1 MSSTTKTRKTT
12 PPLQPQTPEAAR
24 LPAVRPN
31 AGVQAWYQRRLTRL
45 VKRMSRSVS
54 YWVVVEYNGT
64 ELANDA
70 LDVNDLARELQRLTI
85 QWQTTFGRLARTL
98 SRQLAERV
106 TSHADKQLETGLRAK
121 GFKVKFQQTQEM
133 KEAFASVVQENVD
146 LIKSIP
152 EQYLTQVKGLVMRS
166 AGRGRDVAYLAE
178 ELKKRFDI
186 THRRAV
192 FIARD
197 QNNKATSVMTAAR
210 QMQLGITQGMWKH
223 SHAGKQPRISHVRA
237 DGKLFQLDKGMKI
250 DGELIM
256 PGEEPNC
263 RCVWEP
269 IIPGFEA

>member
-1 MSSTTKTRKTT
+1 
-12 PPLQPQTPEAAR
+12 
-24 LPAVRPN
+24 
-31 AGVQAWYQRRLTRL
+31 
-45 VKRMSRSVS
+45 MSRSVS